1 MLTGKEKTAGRIGNT
16 AKGFDTACRHK
27 RPTLRVA
34 RGGSPGA
41 SKPST
46 VVPDTLSGLLLPDH
60 LRPGAMTLHEGV
72 RSPG

>member
-1 MLTGKEKTAGRIGNT
+1 MVTGKERTAGRIGNT
-16 AKGFDTACRHK
+16 AKGDKTCRHK
-27 RPTLRVA
+27 RPPF
-34 RGGSPGA
+34 GSPGA

-46 VVPDTLSGLLLPDH
+46 VVPAPLFGLLPPDN